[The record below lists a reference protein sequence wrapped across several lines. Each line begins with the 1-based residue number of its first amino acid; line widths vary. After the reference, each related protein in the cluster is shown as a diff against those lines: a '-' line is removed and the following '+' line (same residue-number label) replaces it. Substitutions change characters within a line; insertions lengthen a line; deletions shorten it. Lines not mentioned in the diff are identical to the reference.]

1 MIKNITTVPMHD
13 TDTEEYS
20 EIFAQFVFA
29 SLAYSRLFIP
39 FTTRRKNC
47 QRIGDLLIHL
57 IAP

>member
-1 MIKNITTVPMHD
+1 MTA
-13 TDTEEYS
+13 DTEEYS
-20 EIFAQFVFA
+20 DDFLLKFVFA